1 MGGFSGESFRIR
13 RLADRLEAE
22 TCAGMMAASDPWTTL
37 GRGYCEL
44 LKIISEPSREV
55 YVATVGDE
63 IAGLIVIEMSGAFT
77 GYVKSI
83 CVSPGLRGRGVG
95 AALMSYVE
103 DRIFREAPNVFLCVS
118 DFNVGAQRFYR
129 RLGYE
134 TVGELRDYVVAG
146 HSEILMR
153 KTVAPLADFKKDA
166 NTQR

>member
-1 MGGFSGESFRIR
+1 VESIRIR
-13 RLADRLEAE
+13 RLAGRLEAE

-37 GRGYCEL
+37 GRGYYEL
-44 LKIISEPSREV
+44 LKIISDPSREV
-55 YVATVGDE
+55 YVATVDNE
-63 IAGLIVIEMSGAFT
+63 IAGLIIIEMSGAFT

-146 HSEILMR
+146 YSEILMR
-153 KTVAPLADFKKDA
+153 KTTAPLADFKKDTD
-166 NTQR
+166 TQR